1 MLRAKLSI
9 FPGSLL
15 SIYVQNIA
23 KLYCCLL
30 KKCESED
37 DWDSVE
43 SVDNLMLSKLPE
55 FQYSEHLEAQERVN
69 ITASRLYNA
78 DHAIRY
84 HHCSRT

>member
-15 SIYVQNIA
+15 SVYVQNIA

-30 KKCESED
+30 KKSESED
-37 DWDSVE
+37 DWDGVE

-55 FQYSEHLEAQERVN
+55 FQYSEHLEAQERVTLFLLGC
-69 ITASRLYNA
+69 IPRLS
-78 DHAIRY
+78 ILRL
-84 HHCSRT
+84 TKL